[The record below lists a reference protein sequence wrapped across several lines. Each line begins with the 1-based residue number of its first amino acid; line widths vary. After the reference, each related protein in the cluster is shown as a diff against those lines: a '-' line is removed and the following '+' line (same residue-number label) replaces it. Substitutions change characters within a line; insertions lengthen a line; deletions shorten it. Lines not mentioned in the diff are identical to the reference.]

1 MHSGVEQ
8 GVRNLVMERRGNGH
22 AYGID
27 AAENAAIIEG
37 RLGAELGSD
46 RAGALLVGVDHGDK
60 LGARIARIMIGMK
73 APEIASP
80 HDGDANLVCHSPY
93 LTPTRRRPLL

>member
-1 MHSGVEQ
+1 
-8 GVRNLVMERRGNGH
+8 
-22 AYGID
+22 
-27 AAENAAIIEG
+27 
-37 RLGAELGSD
+37 
-46 RAGALLVGVDHGDK
+46 
-60 LGARIARIMIGMK
+60 MIGMK